1 MRYAVTNVTVDPA
14 LQALLAAV
22 HRAWEEGCPVAG
34 PQARE
39 LLASTAL
46 RRWRSFGRR
55 SRERRLSDDAR
66 IEDLAKGLRDSLEP
80 DRSLVGPLMEDYRY
94 LARVLAPVL
103 KDVMRE

>member
-1 MRYAVTNVTVDPA
+1 MVDPA

-22 HRAWEEGCPVAG
+22 NRAWEEGCPVAG
-34 PQARE
+34 PKAQVQ
-39 LLASTAL
+39 LASTAL

-55 SRERRLSDDAR
+55 AGKRLPSGDAR

-94 LARVLAPVL
+94 LARVLAPIL
-103 KDVMRE
+103 KDITRE